1 MNPYQPYAPPA
12 APAGPPQMGYAA
24 GASSG
29 VSDLVLEMLR
39 QTRPWVIFMGI
50 LFFIGSAFMLFAGV
64 SMAIVGVAMAGAMKN
79 PFGAALGFV
88 YIPFGLLY
96 IYPGLKLVKY
106 GSAIGRLLETRAMA
120 DLEDAMLQ
128 QKSMWK
134 FYGISSIVAILF
146 TIVMVVVMIGAAVS
160 GATKAFG
167 P

>member
-12 APAGPPQMGYAA
+12 APAGPPQMGYAS

-39 QTRPWVIFMGI
+39 QTRPWVIFLGI
-50 LFFIGSAFMLFAGV
+50 LSFIGCALVLFVGV
-64 SMAIVGVAMAGAMKN
+64 GTAIVGLVAASATRS
-79 PFGAALGFV
+79 PATALLGLV
-88 YIPFGLLY
+88 YIPLGLVYL
-96 IYPGLKLVKY
+96 YPGLKLVKY
-106 GSAIGRLLETRAMA
+106 GSAIGRLMETRAMA

-134 FYGISSIVAILF
+134 FSGIAAIVVIVLYIFLF
-146 TIVMVVVMIGAAVS
+146 VVVIGAGVAGMS
-160 GATKAFG
+160 KAFG